1 MLRQLLKPFTR
12 NVAQRG
18 GRAYHA
24 PAEFKPGTMDELP
37 IPQGS
42 WQQYYDNKQKSYN
55 LQLAFGVVYFV
66 STMTYII
73 STGAIYLNWGPPVP
87 KDQKKWIILIYS
99 KINNLVSFNDDKTKL

>member
-73 STGAIYLNWGPPVP
+73 SWSHLLELGSSRSQGSEEV
-87 KDQKKWIILIYS
+87 
-99 KINNLVSFNDDKTKL
+99 NNPNIFQD